1 MKRNRFKLIASVLL
15 AGCLTFAHPIA
26 GMAEEPTPEAGEAE
40 NTTAEPAT
48 PWDGSSTA
56 SAFKSGDGSFGAP
69 YVISTPEE
77 FNYFAM
83 FISRNGVS
91 NKKYFVLENDLDFG
105 GHTISSVGSK
115 DAKFSGTFD
124 GRGHTI
130 SNLCITSNVA
140 DGYVGLFGNINGS
153 NAHVKNFTLK
163 NVTVSG
169 DRKQY
174 TGAVAGFL
182 TKGTISNVIL
192 ESTVTVQV
200 KGVTTDE
207 STNGV
212 ANGSTGGVVGRCY
225 GTIQYV
231 VSEATVIQENA
242 KATSPAF
249 VGGITGV
256 TGNGTG
262 VITDCIVRGTVTA
275 DSGVVGGISGIVG
288 AGNGGGRVENCIAD
302 VAVTSQ
308 QTAGGVLGKIH
319 TDSGHFLVDCIN
331 LSDSVTAP
339 VEKQGTIIGD
349 IAKTG
354 TVTGCSTVAV
364 DGIAKYG
371 SGASS
376 SVDLSAFEM
385 TEISAENAEAAVTAL
400 QAKIDENAAKEA
412 EIVYADED
420 DGAGENDPPASGNE
434 GSGDNGTGDGEGN
447 GDSSGNDGMGGKPAG
462 VGNTNNTDQNKSET
476 ESVTSPVAAEESGCS
491 STVSLA
497 GGLMLVSV
505 LGLGVT
511 LLKKEKRGSK

>member
-1 MKRNRFKLIASVLL
+1 MKRNLLKLIVSVVLASCMIL
-15 AGCLTFAHPIA
+15 ALPIS
-26 GMAEEPTPEAGEAE
+26 GMAQEPLPETGESV
-40 NTTAEPAT
+40 T

-56 SAFKSGDGSFGAP
+56 SAFHSGNGSFGDP
-69 YVISTPEE
+69 YVITTPEE
-77 FNYFAM
+77 WNYFAM

-130 SNLCITSNVA
+130 SNLCITNNVA
-140 DGYVGLFGNINGS
+140 NEYVGLFGNINGS
-153 NAHVKNFTLK
+153 NAHIKNFTLK
-163 NVTVSG
+163 DVTVSA

-174 TGAVAGFL
+174 VGAVAGFL

-192 ESTVTVQV
+192 DSTVTVQV
-200 KGVTTDE
+200 KGELSDST
-207 STNGV
+207 TNGV

-231 VSEATVIQENA
+231 VSAATVTQVNA
-242 KATSPAF
+242 NPTAPAF

-262 VITDCIVRGTVTA
+262 LITDCIVRGTVTA

-308 QTAGGVLGKIH
+308 HTAGGVLGKIH
-319 TDSGHFLVDCIN
+319 TDSGNFLLNCIN

-339 VEKQGTIIGD
+339 AEKQGTIIGD

-412 EIVYADED
+412 EIVYAEQV
-420 DGAGENDPPASGNE
+420 DPPSSGSDGTGESNTDD
-434 GSGDNGTGDGEGN
+434 STGDGSSDGN
-447 GDSSGNDGMGGKPAG
+447 TDTSKNDGMGGKPSG
-462 VGNTNNTDQNKSET
+462 SGNTNNNEQTKNEET
-476 ESVTSPVAAEESGCS
+476 SATTPVATEESGCS
-491 STVSLA
+491 SSVSLG
-497 GGLMLVSV
+497 GGLALVGI

-511 LLKKEKRGSK
+511 LLTKKREDR